1 MSFCLSPQRA
11 KHGFG
16 GMKGA
21 EEEDLGIGK
30 ASLVL
35 PGTAAAKTL
44 LNPRKSGVFFCETT
58 GWSQQMMREEKQ
70 KGSLWAE
77 ERKARRGGGWRKFLV
92 LL

>member
-1 MSFCLSPQRA
+1 
-11 KHGFG
+11 
-16 GMKGA
+16 MKGA

-44 LNPRKSGVFFCETT
+44 LNPRKSCVFFCEIA

-77 ERKARRGGGWRKFLV
+77 ERKARRGEGWRKFLV